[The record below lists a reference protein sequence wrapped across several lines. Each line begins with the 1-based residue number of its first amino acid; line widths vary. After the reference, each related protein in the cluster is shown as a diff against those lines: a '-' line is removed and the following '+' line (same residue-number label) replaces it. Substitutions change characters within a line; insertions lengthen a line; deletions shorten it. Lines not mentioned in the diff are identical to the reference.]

1 MIVLRV
7 FNNNAVVVKTEN
19 DGEETEAVVIG
30 PGLGFKRKVGD
41 RVSVKDIE
49 KIYYVQSDLQKR
61 LLKIL
66 NTTKKEHLEI
76 AETILTYAEKLGYE
90 KTTLAIMSLTE
101 HISFAIERYENDII
115 VPNLIINEIQSFYPA
130 EYQIGVWA
138 IGYIENI
145 TGVNLGKD
153 EAGYIALHI
162 INTVMNNNT
171 NQTIDLLTFVSGV
184 LQLIED
190 TYEISMTDNTFDKNR
205 LITHLKFLGQRMF
218 LKKVPNKKEVKDLY
232 SYLLTSN
239 PKHKVFEKNL
249 IKYMKDNFE
258 LRLDTNEIVY
268 VLIHVTKFL
277 NNV

>member
-7 FNNNAVVVKTEN
+7 FNNNAVVVQTEN
-19 DGEETEAVVIG
+19 DGETSEAVVIG

-41 RVSVKDIE
+41 KIALKDVE

-61 LLKIL
+61 FLKIL
-66 NTTKKEHLEI
+66 NTTKKEYLDI
-76 AETILTYAEKLGYE
+76 AETILNNAASLGYE

-101 HISFAIERYENDII
+101 HISFAIERFENGIM
-115 VPNLIINEIQSFYPA
+115 VPNLIINEIQSFYPE
-130 EYQIGVWA
+130 EYKIGTWA
-138 IGYIENI
+138 VKYIENI

-162 INTVMNNNT
+162 INTVMNHNT
-171 NQTIDLLTFVSGV
+171 NQTIDLLKFVSGV

-190 TYEISMTDNTFDKNR
+190 TYNIKMDENVFDTNR
-205 LITHLKFLGQRMF
+205 LVTHLKFLGQRIF
-218 LKKVPNKKEVKDLY
+218 LDKMSDKKEVHDLY
-232 SYLLTSN
+232 NYLISST
-239 PKHKVFEKNL
+239 PKHKAFEEAL
-249 IKYMKDNFE
+249 IKYVMDNFALKLE
-258 LRLDTNEIVY
+258 KNEIVY